1 MTAVSTPRHV
11 AARTDDAFAD
21 HLVATLATCAKDVF
35 ETMVGRPLT
44 EKVSGEGDALRPA
57 GNMVGMV
64 GFTGSS
70 SGLVVVYTTY
80 EAARE
85 ITAGLLGTGEPD
97 SATRDE
103 VVDAIGEVTNMIAGS
118 FRTRLAIEGDTWA
131 ISIPTVTLGSDF
143 YIKPV
148 SSGRRTLLPF
158 RMSHHEMLVELIL
171 TRRVART

>member
-1 MTAVSTPRHV
+1 MNAVSTPRRV
-11 AARTDDAFAD
+11 AACTDDAFAD
-21 HLVATLATCAKDVF
+21 HLVATLSTCATDVF
-35 ETMVGRPLT
+35 ETMVGRSLSVTNPA
-44 EKVSGEGDALRPA
+44 EGDAPRPA
-57 GNMVGMV
+57 GNMVGTV

-70 SGLVVVYTTY
+70 SGLVVFYTCY

-85 ITAGLLGTGEPD
+85 ITAGLLGMSQPE
-97 SATRDE
+97 SATREE

-158 RMSHHEMLVELIL
+158 RMDHHEVLVELIL
-171 TRRVART
+171 TRRVARA